1 MLLLRQ
7 DSSGRWNQFSGR
19 YAWDTSCICSGNP
32 AYGGTGAEKQGS
44 NFEAAPNVDHTSERV
59 RRVRLRL
66 KMQLSRAHAQ
76 EQDKST
82 VSKLGLCLPGCWA
95 RRR

>member
-59 RRVRLRL
+59 RRVRPLS
-66 KMQLSRAHAQ
+66 MVQLSHTHAQ
-76 EQDKST
+76 EVYKYTKFRST
-82 VSKLGLCLPGCWA
+82 ALHTKMV
-95 RRR
+95 